1 MSDGT
6 ASAADELDGE
16 AERRR
21 RGRDPGGS
29 RTASRRPTSP
39 QERAAAREAER
50 LERQRLKDEAAAAR
64 EAAALEAAAREAAA
78 QEAAAQE
85 AAREAAQV
93 AAAQEEPEGRR
104 GNKRPRPKAIPF
116 YPDPGDEDFLWQ
128 VTEAGAARQERI
140 PHTAVLRLALRRL
153 AEEMK
158 PSDVVREL
166 GGPVQSTGKRGRPRK

>member
-16 AERRR
+16 AARRR

-29 RTASRRPTSP
+29 RTAGRRPTSP

-50 LERQRLKDEAAAAR
+50 LERQRLKDEAAAAQ
-64 EAAALEAAAREAAA
+64 EAAAQKAA
-78 QEAAAQE
+78 QEAAAQ
-85 AAREAAQV
+85 AAVREAGQV
-93 AAAQEEPEGRR
+93 AATQEGPEERR

>member
-6 ASAADELDGE
+6 VSAADELDGE

-29 RTASRRPTSP
+29 RTAGRRPTSS

-50 LERQRLKDEAAAAR
+50 LERQRRKDEAAAQ
-64 EAAALEAAAREAAA
+64 AAA
-78 QEAAAQE
+78 QAAAEKAAAEEAAVRAAAAQ
-85 AAREAAQV
+85 
-93 AAAQEEPEGRR
+93 AAAEEEEPEGRR

-166 GGPVQSTGKRGRPRK
+166 GGPVPSTGKRGRPRK